1 MQKTLPLKFVRSP
14 SRSITKDMYAVNRA
28 FTDPAVVLR
37 VHVFAVIQLSDS
49 VRSRVEANLCK
60 FFFIV
65 GDPFIMRVG
74 ILLISSNRHIFGV
87 PRPRFFLLLYRVEI
101 FSSLCHHG
109 FMRKF
114 SLVNLLIRDH
124 WTQT

>member
-1 MQKTLPLKFVRSP
+1 MQKSLLLKFVRSP
-14 SRSITKDMYAVNRA
+14 SRSITKDIYAVNRA

-65 GDPFIMRVG
+65 GDPFIMRVRVG
-74 ILLISSNRHIFGV
+74 ILLISSNRHIFGHV
-87 PRPRFFLLLYRVEI
+87 FVVVVSSGNIFITLCVIMASCIRFHWSI
-101 FSSLCHHG
+101 F
-109 FMRKF
+109 
-114 SLVNLLIRDH
+114 
-124 WTQT
+124 